1 MKMIIAD
8 SLLRSY
14 TYDEYRK
21 IVSDLLHQGLSSGD
35 EQSDDLTNYSKLN
48 EVRMHRLDKTMTI
61 DETSIQQLLSL
72 KGKYIWLVLS
82 EGWCGDAAQLLPI
95 FNKMALLAVAI
106 DLKIVFRDEN
116 QELMNMFL
124 TNGSKSIPKLL
135 ILEKETLEVLKNWG
149 PRPKGATQLIKSY
162 KEQYGIIDETAKI
175 ELQMWYLQDKGLST
189 QKEIIDLMVLIE
201 N

>member
-1 MKMIIAD
+1 
-8 SLLRSY
+8 
-14 TYDEYRK
+14 
-21 IVSDLLHQGLSSGD
+21 
-35 EQSDDLTNYSKLN
+35 
-48 EVRMHRLDKTMTI
+48 MTGVQTCALPI
-61 DETSIQQLLSL
+61 
-72 KGKYIWLVLS
+72 S

-189 QKEIIDLMVLIE
+189 QKEIIDLMILIE

>member
-1 MKMIIAD
+1 MKMIIAE

-189 QKEIIDLMVLIE
+189 QKEIIDLMILIE

>member
-1 MKMIIAD
+1 MKLIIAE

-48 EVRMHRLDKTMTI
+48 DVRMHRLDKTMTI

-189 QKEIIDLMVLIE
+189 QKEIIDLMILIE

>member
-1 MKMIIAD
+1 MKMIIAE

-48 EVRMHRLDKTMTI
+48 DVRMHRLDKTMTI

-189 QKEIIDLMVLIE
+189 QKEIIDLMILIE

>member
-1 MKMIIAD
+1 MKMIIAE

-48 EVRMHRLDKTMTI
+48 DVRMHRLDKTMTI
-61 DETSIQQLLSL
+61 DETCIQQLLSL

-189 QKEIIDLMVLIE
+189 QKEIIDLMILIE

>member
-61 DETSIQQLLSL
+61 DETCIQQLLSL

-189 QKEIIDLMVLIE
+189 QKEIIDLMILIE

>member
-1 MKMIIAD
+1 MKMIIAE

-61 DETSIQQLLSL
+61 DETCIQQLLSL

-189 QKEIIDLMVLIE
+189 QKEIIDLMILIE